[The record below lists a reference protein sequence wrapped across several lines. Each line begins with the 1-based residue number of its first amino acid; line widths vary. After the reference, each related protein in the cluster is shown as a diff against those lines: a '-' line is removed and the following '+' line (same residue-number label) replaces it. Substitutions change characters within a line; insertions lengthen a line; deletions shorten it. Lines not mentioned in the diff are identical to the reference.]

1 MAKVRGS
8 WQRLGVHGKGLRFM
22 AKISATLRPAA
33 SQSGMYVRSRMS
45 SLETSVQ
52 RRGSKSR
59 TSLHRAEIIYYI
71 TQSPRGHELSLDI
84 LARGQS

>member
-1 MAKVRGS
+1 MAKVS
-8 WQRLGVHGKGLRFM
+8 SSRLGIVVVVQRNGKNMR
-22 AKISATLRPAA
+22 A
-33 SQSGMYVRSRMS
+33 
-45 SLETSVQ
+45 LETSVQ

-59 TSLHRAEIIYYI
+59 SSLQRAEMVYYV